1 MTAESPSH
9 SEKNPYGSSAGQSG
23 PERIAPGR
31 IRTHHM
37 AQFKEA
43 GQRFT
48 MLTAYDASIAGV
60 FEEAGVELLLVG
72 DSAAN
77 VMMKSGTTLP
87 ITVDE
92 MLVFARSVVNGVSRP
107 LVVADLPFG
116 SYEASPQQALGTAV
130 RFMKEAGVQ
139 AVKIEGGSE
148 RAETIRTL
156 VGAGIPVMG
165 HVGFTPQA
173 EHALGGYRV
182 QGRGDAGQ
190 KVIDDAV
197 SVEEAGAF
205 AVVMEMVPAAV
216 AAEADEKLS
225 IPTIGIGA
233 GNVTT
238 GQVLVWQDMLGLNAG
253 RVPRFVKQYTD
264 LRSVIADAVG
274 QYRAEVESG
283 EFPAEEH
290 SF

>member
-9 SEKNPYGSSAGQSG
+9 SEQSPYGSQTISPS
-23 PERIAPGR
+23 R
-31 IRTHHM
+31 IRTHHL

-48 MLTAYDASIAGV
+48 MLTAYDASIAGA

-77 VMMKSGTTLP
+77 VMMNAGTTLP

-92 MLVFARSVVNGVSRP
+92 MMVFAKSVTNGVTRP

-116 SYEASPQQALGTAV
+116 SYEASPQQALETSV
-130 RFMKEAGVQ
+130 RFLKEAGVH
-139 AVKIEGGSE
+139 AVKIEGGVE
-148 RAETIRTL
+148 RAETIRTI
-156 VGAGIPVMG
+156 VDAGIPVMG
-165 HVGFTPQA
+165 HVGFTPQS

-190 KVIDDAV
+190 QVIDDALAV
-197 SVEEAGAF
+197 QEAGAF
-205 AVVMEMVPAAV
+205 AVVMEMVPSAV
-216 AAEADEKLS
+216 AAEAEKQLR

-253 RVPRFVKQYTD
+253 RVPRFVKQYAD
-264 LRSVIADAVG
+264 LRSIVADAVG
-274 QYRAEVESG
+274 QYRAEVASG
-283 EFPAEEH
+283 EFPGEEH